1 MEDKYYT
8 KKIYSAKEFLGT
20 PRGIKTSKHYKEMPP
35 PTCELLEKLSQP
47 SFPVECRYSE
57 VIQGSSTAMAAE
69 YHTSVPLDS
78 FRGTRET
85 KRVTAAFIPTTLLTV
100 EERRLVRRTNLHV
113 AFADSAGLY
122 TIDISIV

>member
-1 MEDKYYT
+1 
-8 KKIYSAKEFLGT
+8 
-20 PRGIKTSKHYKEMPP
+20 
-35 PTCELLEKLSQP
+35 
-47 SFPVECRYSE
+47 
-57 VIQGSSTAMAAE
+57 MAAE

-100 EERRLVRRTNLHV
+100 EERRLVRGTNLHV

-122 TIDISIV
+122 TIDISIVLGRGFCTERRKRQWRVNYSLGKMLSGLKLLNYIF